1 MVGNLTIQGQIV
13 GTATFDGAK
22 ISAVVTIAPPI
33 NATVVFG
40 RSGVTVHNQ
49 LTDRDADDVHPVEAI
64 SSPINDSSNVYE
76 WIRSTLLTGLAAFTD
91 AVIVSTDTILS
102 AFAKL
107 QGQLNAIKVR
117 LGLLENNVV
126 AAVTTSSEVAFVEF
140 LVSVSENKW
149 LNFSI
154 KTGSI
159 AVGTLFRIHV
169 NDVTNGY
176 YSTGTGASLSILAS
190 MGGDTYNAHQGKMFI
205 GSGFVSY
212 QGLTVQ
218 KTGAAN
224 PTAVPFNGG
233 HNSITTPIIKIK
245 IFPVSGLI
253 PIGTSFVISK

>member
-1 MVGNLTIQGQIV
+1 MVGNVTIQGQIV

-33 NATVVFG
+33 NATVNFG
-40 RSGVTVHNQ
+40 GGISTIEQ
-49 LTDRDADDVHPVEAI
+49 LPDPI
-64 SSPINDSSNVYE
+64 SDSSNIYG
-76 WIRSTLLTGLAAFTD
+76 WIRSALLTGLAAFTD

-107 QGQLNAIKVR
+107 QGQLNAVKVR

-126 AAVTTSSEVAFVEF
+126 AAVTTSLEVAFVEF
-140 LVSVSENKW
+140 LVSVSENEW

-159 AVGTLFRIHV
+159 AVGTQFRIQV

-176 YSTGTGASLSILAS
+176 YSTGTNASLSILAS

-218 KTGAAN
+218 KTGAAT
-224 PTAVPFNGG
+224 PTAIPFNGG

-253 PIGTSFVISK
+253 PIGTSFVILK